1 MIDPFLL
8 QKGMNF
14 WVALKNEYVCSKYPL
29 TNCSTLLEL
38 KVLKKEELTIESRL
52 SINVE

>member
-8 QKGMNF
+8 QKGLDF
-14 WVALKNEYVCSKYPL
+14 WVALKNDQVCSKYPL

-38 KVLKKEELTIESRL
+38 KVLQKEELTIESGL